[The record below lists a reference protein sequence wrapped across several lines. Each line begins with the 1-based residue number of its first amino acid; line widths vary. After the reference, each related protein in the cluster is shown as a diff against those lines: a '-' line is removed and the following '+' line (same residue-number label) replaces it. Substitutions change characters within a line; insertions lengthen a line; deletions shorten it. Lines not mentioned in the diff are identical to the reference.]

1 MARHRLHSSFQGQET
16 ERKLWI
22 QFWVKRMEN
31 RKNSMKL
38 EQKDDFYGKEF
49 QHLSDIDKALGL
61 SDLDDAINSN
71 ITY

>member
-1 MARHRLHSSFQGQET
+1 
-16 ERKLWI
+16 
-22 QFWVKRMEN
+22 
-31 RKNSMKL
+31 MKL

-61 SDLDDAINSN
+61 SDLDDAINLN

>member
-1 MARHRLHSSFQGQET
+1 
-16 ERKLWI
+16 
-22 QFWVKRMEN
+22 MEN